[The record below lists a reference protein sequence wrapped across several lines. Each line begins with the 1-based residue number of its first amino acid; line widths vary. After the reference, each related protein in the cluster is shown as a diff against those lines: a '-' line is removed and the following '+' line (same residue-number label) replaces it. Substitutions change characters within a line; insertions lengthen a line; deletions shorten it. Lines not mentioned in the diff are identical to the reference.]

1 MQGLVVRPWAPR
13 PKTVQRVRCR
23 VQAPASRVLPAP
35 TASTSDSESWG
46 QTGFPEGPPES
57 PSQPQPPGLQGEPPA
72 DCSSALVGPRQWGPH
87 ESSCPSGT
95 GELYGKYTGAPQPVP
110 TPTAAPTPSVTWS
123 TVAQGRSPQQR
134 WGGPAPGWGESPEL
148 EGRGF
153 CVPAPPLHPPW
164 LARGHGISFRRLRF
178 LTKEPCP
185 QNGHMTG
192 HIPPHG
198 ASPVSQL
205 PTRWHFWPHG
215 VPAPARPRPPRA
227 LECHGAQRRSAAV
240 TTALPQGVT
249 RGGRGT
255 AAAKLAG
262 QGPLSHPRPGRRLAP
277 AHDPTRR
284 SSTPL

>member
-35 TASTSDSESWG
+35 TALTSDSESWG

-148 EGRGF
+148 EGRGL
-153 CVPAPPLHPPW
+153 CVPAPRSTP
-164 LARGHGISFRRLRF
+164 RGWPVAMAFRF
-178 LTKEPCP
+178 GDSVSCP
-185 QNGHMTG
+185 K
-192 HIPPHG
+192 
-198 ASPVSQL
+198 SPVL
-205 PTRWHFWPHG
+205 RMDT
-215 VPAPARPRPPRA
+215 
-227 LECHGAQRRSAAV
+227 
-240 TTALPQGVT
+240 
-249 RGGRGT
+249 
-255 AAAKLAG
+255 
-262 QGPLSHPRPGRRLAP
+262 
-277 AHDPTRR
+277 
-284 SSTPL
+284 